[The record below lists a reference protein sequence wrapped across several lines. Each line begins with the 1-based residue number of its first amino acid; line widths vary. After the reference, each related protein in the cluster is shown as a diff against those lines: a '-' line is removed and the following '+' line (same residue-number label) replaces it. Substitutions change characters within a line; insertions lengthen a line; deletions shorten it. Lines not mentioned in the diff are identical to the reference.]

1 METNQN
7 IRAQYLNEH
16 GRNLL
21 KSLEN
26 PLPLSADQN
35 EAIHWSREQTNNPDT
50 SGDDNWTVWTSKD
63 TITDRGGR
71 DTVYSNVSYTLAN
84 HLENLVLG
92 GSANIYGA
100 GNNADN
106 VLIGNSGNNR
116 LNSGRGNDT
125 VLGGLGQDTL
135 NGGEGNDVLYGEE
148 GNDLLN
154 GEAGSDTLYGGAG
167 NDTYL
172 FSAISGQDTVIDNEG
187 SNSVKFAADITLAKL
202 KTEVFTH
209 ANGSQDWI
217 VTHRDTGAQLV
228 LREQV
233 PASGSSLAVER
244 FIIGNRTYSAAEFA
258 QAQNIA
264 EPVLDKQGRDIQGT
278 AADDTLTGTAGN
290 DTINGLAGADTMQ
303 GLAGDDVYHVDN
315 SGDRIIEA
323 AGSGIDSVFSS
334 VSHTLATHVENL
346 TLTGSANIYGAGNN
360 SNNTLTG
367 NNGNNRLN
375 SGRGNDT
382 VYGLGGHDNLNGG
395 EGDDYLDGGAG
406 SDTINGD
413 AGNDTLIGGAGR
425 DTLRGGAGHDTYV
438 YGSDDTI
445 IDNEGHNTMRF
456 SDGLT
461 IDDMKLEV
469 IAHADGS
476 QDWQISSANGSALIK
491 NQQAA
496 NGSVAV
502 DAFMF
507 GDQVYRA
514 SEFMKRV
521 IQQAGDTLQD
531 TPKADVLQGTE
542 KNDIIYAGENRDTV
556 YGNGGDD
563 LIHDQGPEYYG
574 NEQGSDDFFY
584 GGTGN
589 DRIYAGTGAD
599 YIDGGSGDDHLEG
612 GDHRDTYVFGRG
624 YGRDTIFDYAFERDD
639 EFNPSGESNIVKFVG
654 GIKPEDLEVT
664 LIKGYDKSKV
674 YYNPADEQ
682 WMYLNR
688 PITDGNTWQIRIKG
702 TDDVLTILNQNP
714 NDGAIEYFDFG
725 STVLSAQEFFKQQ
738 NISPE
743 VLTQLNDRTTF
754 EFQENPGKVTVLGTP
769 YEDDLNWLPQ
779 WRYFD
784 NTTQVMYGGDGD
796 DVADFSGHQHPEVID
811 FHGGNGDDV
820 LKPMWGEV
828 NFNGGKGND
837 LMQDK
842 EGGAKLNMVFSEG
855 DGKDEIYT
863 AGGAT
868 IHFTGGLT
876 IKDLT
881 VAYGEHQAVI
891 YVKGQENSINLRF
904 DEWTASTIISSGEKK
919 QQLVESIVF
928 DSGDTYHLFDIEPT
942 VLADAD
948 KQYGVHYQDW
958 ARTIS
963 LAYES
968 QNSSEFI

>member
-1 METNQN
+1 METNQS

-21 KSLEN
+21 KALDN
-26 PLPLSADQN
+26 PVPLNADQN

-50 SGDDNWTVWTSKD
+50 SGDDNWSVWTSKD

-148 GNDLLN
+148 GNDFLN
-154 GEAGSDTLYGGAG
+154 GEAGSDMLYGGAG

-172 FSAISGQDTVIDNEG
+172 FSATSGQDTVIDTEG
-187 SNSVKFAADITLAKL
+187 SNSVKFAADITLAQL
-202 KTEVFTH
+202 TTEVKTN

-217 VTHRDTGAQLV
+217 ITHRDTGAQLV

-233 PASGSSLAVER
+233 PASGSSLAVDR
-244 FIIGNRTYSAAEFA
+244 FMIGNRTFSAAEFA

-264 EPVLDKQGRDIQGT
+264 EPLLDKQGRDVQGT
-278 AADDTLTGTAGN
+278 AADDHLIGTAGD

-303 GLAGDDVYHVDN
+303 GLAGDDVYHVDH
-315 SGDRIIEA
+315 SGDRIVEN

-346 TLTGSANIYGAGNN
+346 TLTGSANIFGAGNN

-375 SGRGNDT
+375 SGRGNDK

-395 EGDDYLDGGAG
+395 EGDDYLDGGEG
-406 SDTINGD
+406 NDTINGD

-456 SDGLT
+456 SDGLS

-521 IQQAGDTLQD
+521 IQKAGDTLQD

-563 LIHDQGPEYYG
+563 IIHDQGPEYYG

-584 GGTGN
+584 GGMGN

-599 YIDGGSGDDHLEG
+599 YIDGGSGNDHLEG
-612 GDHRDTYVFGRG
+612 GDHRDTFVFGRG

-702 TDDVLTILNQNP
+702 TEDVLTILNQNP
-714 NDGAIEYFDFG
+714 SQGAVDLFEFDSGSLTSEELFRKLNLTPDEITAGLASSIRVSEGGVLTMYGTSQDDYFSLDYFDRFYFG
-725 STVLSAQEFFKQQ
+725 TD
-738 NISPE
+738 NII
-743 VLTQLNDRTTF
+743 
-754 EFQENPGKVTVLGTP
+754 
-769 YEDDLNWLPQ
+769 
-779 WRYFD
+779 
-784 NTTQVMYGGDGD
+784 YGGDGND
-796 DVADFSGHQHPEVID
+796 SIEMSVDSPRNVQFY
-811 FHGGNGDDV
+811 GGSGDDSFKTH
-820 LKPMWGEV
+820 LET
-828 NFNGGKGND
+828 NGIFDGGLGND
-837 LMQDK
+837 TLKFHSAPAEMKMVFRLGDGHDHVYSE
-842 EGGAKLNMVFSEG
+842 EGGAGE
-855 DGKDEIYT
+855 
-863 AGGAT
+863 
-868 IHFTGGLT
+868 IHFTGGLLPQ
-876 IKDLT
+876 DLT
-881 VAYGEHQAVI
+881 ISYHPDAVIIDLKGREDSITLHSTDIIGYGEVLPFDT
-891 YVKGQENSINLRF
+891 LRF
-904 DEWTASTIISSGEKK
+904 DSGKTLSLNGWYDRKPTEGY
-919 QQLVESIVF
+919 IVTELPM
-928 DSGDTYHLFDIEPT
+928 S
-942 VLADAD
+942 
-948 KQYGVHYQDW
+948 DW
-958 ARTIS
+958 DFSNNAGI
-963 LAYES
+963 A
-968 QNSSEFI
+968 

>member
-1 METNQN
+1 METNQS

-21 KSLEN
+21 KALDNPVSLN
-26 PLPLSADQN
+26 ADQN

-50 SGDDNWTVWTSKD
+50 SGDDNWSVWTSKD

-148 GNDLLN
+148 GNDFLN
-154 GEAGSDTLYGGAG
+154 GEAGSDMLYGGAG

-172 FSAISGQDTVIDNEG
+172 FSATSGQDTVIDNEG
-187 SNSVKFAADITLAKL
+187 SNSVKFAADITLAQL
-202 KTEVFTH
+202 TTEVFTH

-233 PASGSSLAVER
+233 PASSNLAVER

-264 EPVLDKQGRDIQGT
+264 EPLLDKQGRDVQGT
-278 AADDTLTGTAGN
+278 AADDTLIGTAGN

-323 AGSGIDSVFSS
+323 VGSGIDSVFSS

-382 VYGLGGHDNLNGG
+382 VYGLDGHDNLNGG
-395 EGDDYLDGGAG
+395 EGDDYLDGGEG
-406 SDTINGD
+406 NDTINGD

-425 DTLRGGAGHDTYV
+425 DILRGGAGHDTYV

-445 IDNEGHNTMRF
+445 IDNEGYNTMRF
-456 SDGLT
+456 SDGLS

-469 IAHADGS
+469 IAHANGS

-502 DAFMF
+502 DDFMF

-574 NEQGSDDFFY
+574 SEQGSDDFFY

-612 GDHRDTYVFGRG
+612 GAHRDTYVFGRG

-639 EFNPSGESNIVKFVG
+639 EFNPSGKSNIVKFVG
-654 GIKPEDLEVT
+654 GIKPEDLEVS
-664 LIKGYDKSKV
+664 LIKGYDQSKV
-674 YYNPADEQ
+674 YNMPDEHG
-682 WMYLNR
+682 YLLR
-688 PITDGNTWQIRIKG
+688 PIVDGNTWQIRIKG

-714 NDGAIEYFDFG
+714 SQGAIDRFEFDSG
-725 STVLSAQEFFKQQ
+725 SLTSEALFRKLNLSSDEITAGLASQIRVSEG
-738 NISPE
+738 S
-743 VLTQLNDRTTF
+743 VLTMYGTSKNDYFSLDYSDRF
-754 EFQENPGKVTVLGTP
+754 YFGT
-769 YEDDLNWLPQ
+769 
-779 WRYFD
+779 D
-784 NTTQVMYGGDGD
+784 NIIYGGDGND
-796 DVADFSGHQHPEVID
+796 SIEMSVDSPSNVQFY
-811 FHGGNGDDV
+811 GGSGDDSF
-820 LKPMWGEV
+820 KTHYETKGI
-828 NFNGGKGND
+828 FDGGLGND
-837 LMQDK
+837 TLRFHSAPAEMT
-842 EGGAKLNMVFSEG
+842 MVFRAG
-855 DGKDEIYT
+855 DGHDHVYASYDGGFGEI
-863 AGGAT
+863 
-868 IHFTGGLT
+868 HLTGGLRPQD
-876 IKDLT
+876 ISIRYLLDS
-881 VAYGEHQAVI
+881 AVI
-891 YVKGQENSINLRF
+891 ELNGGADSITLHSTDIGMEEVLPLNKLRF
-904 DEWTASTIISSGEKK
+904 DSGETLNLEWQSKAPA
-919 QQLVESIVF
+919 ESYAVNAGAVPDWDFSNNAGIV
-928 DSGDTYHLFDIEPT
+928 
-942 VLADAD
+942 
-948 KQYGVHYQDW
+948 
-958 ARTIS
+958 
-963 LAYES
+963 
-968 QNSSEFI
+968 

>member
-21 KSLEN
+21 KSLEH

-35 EAIHWSREQTNNPDT
+35 EAIHWIREQTNNPDT

-244 FIIGNRTYSAAEFA
+244 FIIGNRTFSAAEFA

-278 AADDTLTGTAGN
+278 SADDTLTGTAGN

-303 GLAGDDVYHVDN
+303 GLAGDDVYYVDN

-346 TLTGSANIYGAGNN
+346 TLTGSANIFGAGNN

-375 SGRGNDT
+375 SGRGNDK

-395 EGDDYLDGGAG
+395 EGDDYLDGGEG
-406 SDTINGD
+406 NDTINGD

-714 NDGAIEYFDFG
+714 SQGAIDRFEFDSGSLTSEALFRKLNLSSDEITAGLASQIRVSEGGVLTMYGTSEDDYFSLDYFDRFYFG
-725 STVLSAQEFFKQQ
+725 TD
-738 NISPE
+738 NII
-743 VLTQLNDRTTF
+743 
-754 EFQENPGKVTVLGTP
+754 
-769 YEDDLNWLPQ
+769 
-779 WRYFD
+779 
-784 NTTQVMYGGDGD
+784 YGGDGND
-796 DVADFSGHQHPEVID
+796 SIEMSVDSPRNVQFY
-811 FHGGNGDDV
+811 GGSGDDSF
-820 LKPMWGEV
+820 KTHFETKGI
-828 NFNGGKGND
+828 FDGGLGND
-837 LMQDK
+837 TLRFHSAPAEMTMVFRLGDGHDNVYGE
-842 EGGAKLNMVFSEG
+842 EGGAGE
-855 DGKDEIYT
+855 
-863 AGGAT
+863 
-868 IHFTGGLT
+868 IHFTGGLRPQ
-876 IKDLT
+876 DLT
-881 VAYGEHQAVI
+881 ISYFPDAVVI
-891 YVKGQENSINLRF
+891 DLPGREDSVTLHSSNIGYQDVLPFDTLRF
-904 DEWTASTIISSGEKK
+904 DSGRTLKLDDWAERKPSEGY
-919 QQLVESIVF
+919 LVNE
-928 DSGDTYHLFDIEPT
+928 LK
-942 VLADAD
+942 LADWDFSNHA
-948 KQYGVHYQDW
+948 GI
-958 ARTIS
+958 A
-963 LAYES
+963 
-968 QNSSEFI
+968 